1 MPQKPSTLLRAVD
14 FISVSSSDFVPVV
27 VGFLLTLLE
36 ILATRGSYS
45 CRNYLKAV

>member
-36 ILATRGSYS
+36 ILARGSYS